1 MSLYASGVVRIISEP
16 QIKFFDSGTCV
27 CNFGAGIQE
36 GKDKEGNYI
45 NNSIDVEV
53 WGKGGQM
60 IADNC
65 KKGDSIMVTGGIRRQ
80 DWNDKDTGN
89 KRSKHVLNVTR
100 FEYLPRGA
108 AAVSE
113 EPAF

>member
-16 QIKFFDSGTCV
+16 QIKFFDSGTSV
-27 CNFGAGIQE
+27 CTFGGGISE

-45 NNSIDVEV
+45 NNAIDVEV
-53 WGKGGQM
+53 WGKGGET

-65 KKGDSIMVTGGIRRQ
+65 KKGDSIMVTGSVRRQ
-80 DWNDKDTGN
+80 DWVDKETGG
-89 KRSKHVLNVTR
+89 KRSKHVLSVQR
-100 FEYLPRGA
+100 FEYLPRA
-108 AAVSE
+108 KATEV